1 MKYKIYTLLVL
12 IIFYSIFFIKML
24 IQKRE
29 GIKTRQVGTIKE
41 KRTRIIEILM
51 SVSTL
56 LIVPIQIISIFLDY
70 NFSSDS
76 LRYIGLLI
84 SAFGDI
90 IFLISVITM
99 KNSWRVGISKNDK
112 TKLITNGIYKIS
124 RNPAF
129 LGFDLMYIGVT
140 LLYSNPFTIIL
151 SIFAIEMLHLQILD
165 EEKYLEKSFKEEY
178 ISYKNKTNRYLGIKR

>member
-12 IIFYSIFFIKML
+12 IIFYSIFFIKVL

-56 LIVPIQIISIFLDY
+56 LIVPIQSISIFLDY
-70 NFSSDS
+70 KFSSYS

-90 IFLISVITM
+90 IFLISVI
-99 KNSWRVGISKNDK
+99 
-112 TKLITNGIYKIS
+112 
-124 RNPAF
+124 
-129 LGFDLMYIGVT
+129 
-140 LLYSNPFTIIL
+140 IL
-151 SIFAIEMLHLQILD
+151 V
-165 EEKYLEKSFKEEY
+165 
-178 ISYKNKTNRYLGIKR
+178 